1 VAAAMKARPRIVI
14 VGAGGLV
21 FPVELARDILSFR
34 SLGDGTI
41 VLYDIDVPAAER
53 TAGVVRELARTGG
66 RAAAVEAAARVR
78 GAQPGPDH
86 GPAADRTGGHDR

>member
-1 VAAAMKARPRIVI
+1 MKARPRIVI

-21 FPVELARDILSFR
+21 FPVELARDILSFG

-66 RAAAVEAAARVR
+66 RAAAVEVPATLAEALGGADFVVTVFQVGRRGGVR
-78 GAQPGPDH
+78 P
-86 GPAADRTGGHDR
+86 